1 MHLDPHA
8 LSFSLRPEPL
18 TSPAYLFHNQGPMAR
33 TQEDTMNL
41 ITHIVFKPL
50 LVGGLLTLLPLAAQG
65 PRHEGGP
72 RHEKGH
78 LFHLPGLSE
87 AQKATLQTIAEK
99 HKAALDVARN
109 AEGEAQ
115 EAFRKAMHDPA
126 TQEAALRGL
135 FEKSSQARLASILA
149 HRSLMQ
155 ESLGVLSAEQRAE
168 FEKRRAEGPRHE
180 GGPRPHGR
188 PGPDC
193 GPHHE
198 GGRGPEGPFK
208 P

>member
-1 MHLDPHA
+1 
-8 LSFSLRPEPL
+8 
-18 TSPAYLFHNQGPMAR
+18 MAH

-50 LVGGLLTLLPLAAQG
+50 LVGGLLTLIPLAAQG
-65 PRHEGGP
+65 PRHEGSP
-72 RHEKGH
+72 RHERGH
-78 LFHLPGLSE
+78 AFNLPGLSE
-87 AQKATLQTIAEK
+87 TQKTTLKTIAEK
-99 HKAALDVARN
+99 HKAALDAARK

-126 TQEAALRGL
+126 VKDADLKAL
-135 FEKSSQARLASILA
+135 FEKSSQAHLVSILA

-155 ESLGVLSAEQRAE
+155 ESLGVLTAEQKAE

-188 PGPDC
+188 PGCEGGPDR
-193 GPHHE
+193 E

>member
-1 MHLDPHA
+1 
-8 LSFSLRPEPL
+8 
-18 TSPAYLFHNQGPMAR
+18 MAH

-65 PRHEGGP
+65 PRNEGGP
-72 RHEKGH
+72 RHEKGQA
-78 LFHLPGLSE
+78 FNLPGLSE
-87 AQKATLQTIAEK
+87 AQKTTLKTIAEK
-99 HKAALDVARN
+99 HKGALDATRK

-115 EAFRKAMHDPA
+115 KAFQKAMQDPA
-126 TQEAALRGL
+126 VKDADLKAL

-155 ESLGVLSAEQRAE
+155 ESLGVLSAEQKAE
-168 FEKRRAEGPRHE
+168 FEKRKAQGPRHE
-180 GGPRPHGR
+180 GGPRPQGR
-188 PGPDC
+188 PGCGGGPDS
-193 GPHHE
+193 E